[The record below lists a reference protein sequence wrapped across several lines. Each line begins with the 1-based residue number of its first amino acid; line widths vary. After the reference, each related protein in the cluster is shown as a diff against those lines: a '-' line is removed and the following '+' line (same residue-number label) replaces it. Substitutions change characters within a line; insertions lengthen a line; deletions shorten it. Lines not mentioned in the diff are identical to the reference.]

1 MAGCRSEINLWWRQL
16 VESFKLNNYLKD
28 KRTKK
33 AETNKVIWIELVI
46 AKCFSRNFELDEPE
60 EEETNKVKGKIRTGV
75 WELLKRQRSPLDH
88 EICHSSMDEK
98 KDL

>member
-1 MAGCRSEINLWWRQL
+1 MKTISRILQAQEP
-16 VESFKLNNYLKD
+16 
-28 KRTKK
+28 
-33 AETNKVIWIELVI
+33 ETNKVI
-46 AKCFSRNFELDEPE
+46 KLDEPE
-60 EEETNKVKGKIRTGV
+60 EEETNKVKGKIRTGG

>member
-1 MAGCRSEINLWWRQL
+1 MWL
-16 VESFKLNNYLKD
+16 VVGVKSICDEDWEKTRFKLQMF
-28 KRTKK
+28 RVFQ
-33 AETNKVIWIELVI
+33 AQEPETNKVI
-46 AKCFSRNFELDEPE
+46 KLDEPE
-60 EEETNKVKGKIRTGV
+60 EEETNKVKGKIRTGG

>member
-1 MAGCRSEINLWWRQL
+1 MWL
-16 VESFKLNNYLKD
+16 VVGVKSICDEDSFKHKNQKRIKLLN
-28 KRTKK
+28 
-33 AETNKVIWIELVI
+33 
-46 AKCFSRNFELDEPE
+46 CFEGQE
-60 EEETNKVKGKIRTGV
+60 EAETNKVKGKIRTGD

>member
-1 MAGCRSEINLWWRQL
+1 MKTISWILQAQEP
-16 VESFKLNNYLKD
+16 
-28 KRTKK
+28 
-33 AETNKVIWIELVI
+33 ETNKVVLQRQWKKNQKQIKLLN
-46 AKCFSRNFELDEPE
+46 CFEGQE
-60 EEETNKVKGKIRTGV
+60 EAETNKVKGKIRTGE

>member
-1 MAGCRSEINLWWRQL
+1 
-16 VESFKLNNYLKD
+16 
-28 KRTKK
+28 
-33 AETNKVIWIELVI
+33 
-46 AKCFSRNFELDEPE
+46 LDEPE
-60 EEETNKVKGKIRTGV
+60 EEETNKVKGKIRTGG

>member
-1 MAGCRSEINLWWRQL
+1 MKTTA
-16 VESFKLNNYLKD
+16 VEEKP
-28 KRTKK
+28 
-33 AETNKVIWIELVI
+33 ETNKVI
-46 AKCFSRNFELDEPE
+46 KLDEPE
-60 EEETNKVKGKIRTGV
+60 EEETNKVKGKIRTGG

>member
-1 MAGCRSEINLWWRQL
+1 M
-16 VESFKLNNYLKD
+16 K
-28 KRTKK
+28 
-33 AETNKVIWIELVI
+33 TNTFSGNEL
-46 AKCFSRNFELDEPE
+46 E
-60 EEETNKVKGKIRTGV
+60 EAETNKVKGKIRTGD

>member
-1 MAGCRSEINLWWRQL
+1 MKTIFWILQAQEP
-16 VESFKLNNYLKD
+16 
-28 KRTKK
+28 
-33 AETNKVIWIELVI
+33 ETNKVIWI
-46 AKCFSRNFELDEPE
+46 ELDEPE
-60 EEETNKVKGKIRTGV
+60 EEETNKVKGKIRTGG

>member
-1 MAGCRSEINLWWRQL
+1 MKTTA
-16 VESFKLNNYLKD
+16 VE
-28 KRTKK
+28 
-33 AETNKVIWIELVI
+33 EEPEMNKVG
-46 AKCFSRNFELDEPE
+46 
-60 EEETNKVKGKIRTGV
+60 GKIRTGE

>member
-1 MAGCRSEINLWWRQL
+1 MKNQKRINVAGCRSEINLWWRQF

-33 AETNKVIWIELVI
+33 AETNKVIWI
-46 AKCFSRNFELDEPE
+46 ELDEPE

>member
-1 MAGCRSEINLWWRQL
+1 MWL
-16 VESFKLNNYLKD
+16 VVGVKSICDEDNYSNPSK
-28 KRTKK
+28 KTKK
-33 AETNKVIWIELVI
+33 A
-46 AKCFSRNFELDEPE
+46 
-60 EEETNKVKGKIRTGV
+60 ETNKVKGKIRTGE